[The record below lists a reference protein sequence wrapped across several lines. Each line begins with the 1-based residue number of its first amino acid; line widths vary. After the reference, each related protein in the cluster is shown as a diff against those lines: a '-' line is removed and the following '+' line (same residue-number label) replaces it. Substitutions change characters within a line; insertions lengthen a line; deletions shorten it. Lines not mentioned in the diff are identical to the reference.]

1 MNLKKQQGFTLIELM
16 IVIAIIAILAAIA
29 LPAYQDYIIRSQVS
43 EAATLLDGTKT
54 STTEFFNNKGYFP
67 TNNGSAGLASPASI
81 KGNYVSGVTITS
93 GIATAIMG
101 NGANAKISGDAL
113 VLSATSTAG
122 GGSVVFKCKTGSPAI
137 ADRYLPTTC
146 RG

>member
-1 MNLKKQQGFTLIELM
+1 M

-54 STTEFFNNKGYFP
+54 SATEFYNNKGVFP
-67 TNNGSAGLASPASI
+67 GTNLSAGLATAASI
-81 KGNYVSGVTITS
+81 KGSYVSQVTVASAGLIE
-93 GIATAIMG
+93 ATMG
-101 NGANAKISGDAL
+101 NNANAKIAGGILA
-113 VLSATSTAG
+113 LSATTAANA
-122 GGSVVFKCKTGSPAI
+122 GSVTFKCKAISGI

-146 RG
+146 RS